1 MSTYEDFIGF
11 SFEPYGESLVHSS
24 DLNIL
29 RVSDGSRYGINLLP
43 TMKEQTADIPG
54 GDGTY
59 WWNTTYTQLQF
70 GINIAFDSLSEYNIR
85 RIKQVFNGKKMGK
98 LIFDETPY
106 KYWAVK
112 VTGTPTLR
120 FVSFNENGN
129 RVYKGEGTINF
140 IAYFPYAISTI
151 KYLEEAVG
159 DRFANQNEWVDS
171 LGLKQSISST
181 GISGSSF
188 DLMDSSHRIYVYN
201 PGDLEVY
208 PRFYFGS
215 SESVSSS
222 NFPTQLQLG
231 DKILVINW
239 NLLTPSENF
248 ICIDCTTHL
257 INGCELIDG
266 NYVKTSNLYNLCITQ
281 GDFFSIP
288 VSDQVQQI
296 NVSISN
302 NVTGKAEYNYLYL

>member
-1 MSTYEDFIGF
+1 MSTYEDFVGF

-106 KYWAVK
+106 KYWVVK

-140 IAYFPYAISTI
+140 IAYFPYAMSTI
-151 KYLEEAVG
+151 KYADEATG
-159 DRFANQNEWVDS
+159 ARFANQGEWIDS
-171 LGLKQSISST
+171 LGLKSSISDT
-181 GISGSSF
+181 GHNINF
-188 DLMDSSHRIYVYN
+188 DTINSNGKIYVYN
-201 PGDLEVY
+201 PGDLEIY
-208 PRFYFGS
+208 PKFYFGLSTAIDS
-215 SESVSSS
+215 SY
-222 NFPTQLQLG
+222 FPSYLG
-231 DKILVINW
+231 LGSKSLTMNWSLKIPTEHFV
-239 NLLTPSENF
+239 
-248 ICIDCTTHL
+248 CIDCATHL
-257 INGCELIDG
+257 ITGCELVNG
-266 NYVKTSNLYNLCITQ
+266 EFVKSSNLYNYVITQ

-288 VSDQVQQI
+288 VSDQVQE
-296 NVSISN
+296 IS
-302 NVTGKAEYNYLYL
+302 VTIGNGATGVAQYNYLYL